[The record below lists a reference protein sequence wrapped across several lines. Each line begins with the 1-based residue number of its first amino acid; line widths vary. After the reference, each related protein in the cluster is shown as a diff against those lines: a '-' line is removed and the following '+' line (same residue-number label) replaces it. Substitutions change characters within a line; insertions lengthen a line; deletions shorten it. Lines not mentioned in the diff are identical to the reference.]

1 MQTIAFI
8 PLRGGSKSIPGK
20 NTMPLAGRPLAYW
33 VLDAATGSRLIER
46 IFVATDCPDIRRV
59 VEAYA
64 SPKIEVV
71 DRGPETATDTAST
84 ESAMIE
90 FAAGRDFETMV
101 LIQATSPLLTA
112 DDLDRGLETLRR
124 EGADSLVSVVQ
135 QKRFIW
141 SLGPDGAH
149 PENYQPDQRP
159 RRQDFA
165 PFLVE
170 NGAFYI
176 CSRRGLLEHG
186 CRLFGRIAVCVMGED
201 SYHELDEPTDREVV
215 ERLLLGR
222 GDATA
227 DPLPG
232 RSRLAPDE
240 FRRRAAAIKLVISD
254 VDGVLT
260 DSGMYYAETGD
271 ELKKFNTRD
280 GKGFELLRLAG
291 LKTAIITSEDTQ
303 IVARRAAKLRID
315 FLRQGAVDKRPALA
329 DVLRQAGVLAE
340 EVAYVGDDLADL
352 AVMELVGLAV
362 CPADAV
368 PSVRAAAHYV
378 CAARGGDGVVR
389 ELQGALSYIV
399 EPKRNR

>member
-1 MQTIAFI
+1 MMQTIAFI
-8 PLRGGSKSIPGK
+8 PLRGGSKSVPGK

-46 IFVATDCPDIRRV
+46 VFVATDCPEIRRI
-59 VEAYA
+59 VEAYG
-64 SPKIEVV
+64 SPKLEVV
-71 DRGPETATDTAST
+71 DRGADTATDTATT

-112 DDLDRGLETLRR
+112 DDLDRGLETLCR
-124 EGADSLVSVVQ
+124 EGADSLISVVP

-149 PENYQPDQRP
+149 PENYQPDRRP

-176 CSRRGLLEHG
+176 CSRRGLLEHQ
-186 CRLFGRIAVCVMGED
+186 CRLFGKIAALVMGED
-201 SYHELDEPTDREVV
+201 SYHELDEPVDREVI
-215 ERLLLGR
+215 ERFLLR
-222 GDATA
+222 RSAPA
-227 DPLPG
+227 AALPG
-232 RSRLAPDE
+232 HCRLAPDE
-240 FRRRAAAIKLVISD
+240 LWHRANAIKLVISD

-260 DSGMYYAETGD
+260 DSGMYYSETGD

-280 GKGFELLRLAG
+280 GKGFELLRHAG
-291 LKTAIITSEDTQ
+291 LKTAIITSENTRL
-303 IVARRAAKLRID
+303 VARRAEKLKID
-315 FLRQGAVDKRPALA
+315 FLRQGAVDKLPAFTE
-329 DVLRQAGVLAE
+329 VLREACVTAGAT
-340 EVAYVGDDLADL
+340 AYIGDDLADL
-352 AVMELVGLAV
+352 TVMECVGLAV

-368 PSVRAAAHYV
+368 PEIRSAAHYV
-378 CAARGGDGVVR
+378 CAARGGEGVVR
-389 ELQGALSYIV
+389 ELQALLSAGDLQT
-399 EPKRNR
+399 